1 MKYASILA
9 FGAAL
14 GLAAPGVALADCQRP
29 AAPAAKYD
37 GAKAT
42 MEEIQAYKKEVMDF
56 MTASDTYQTCLID
69 EVKAKRDA
77 ATAAKTKLDPA
88 VPKAAD
94 DSIKSNQAEKE
105 RVGADFNA
113 TAKAYKAAHPS

>member
-29 AAPAAKYD
+29 AAPATKID

-42 MEEIQAYKKEVMDF
+42 MEEIQAAKTGVIAF
-56 MTASDTYQTCLID
+56 MTASDDYQTCLIE
-69 EVKAKRDA
+69 EVKAKRA
-77 ATAAKTKLDPA
+77 EASAAKTKLDPA
-88 VPKAAD
+88 VAKAAD
-94 DSIKSNQAEKE
+94 DSIKANQADKE

-113 TAKAYKAAHPS
+113 AAKAYKAAHPS